1 MTQFGDF
8 QPLCTNV
15 PSYPWCNLFYR
26 QLLRNNTHLLLPIS
40 NNTLTAPVGVN
51 PTCGILRVGAVV
63 SGTTTSLGN
72 IANVAACGLSIVFTM
87 YLIWRCER
95 RKAAVGRIELR
106 LLLSTYL
113 ILLPIQL
120 ITTGSLLSQGS
131 TPLVVFTAI
140 HAGLLVALFWVL
152 LANGVV
158 ATQVVEDGT
167 MSSLVPTILPAL
179 LLFALTTYLSLD
191 TALGI
196 TSLIGGVSDPPLAI
210 RSVPLFVLTS
220 MWPAIAIVAY
230 LSLMAHVTLNVL
242 REMKPMWFY
251 ILSMVLFV
259 LAQLAWFLLGGRI
272 CSGSNKTIDGS
283 FIATMF
289 ESAAL
294 GALVLAWKSIT
305 EDSWDD
311 DDSSPGAFY

>member
-51 PTCGILRVGAVV
+51 PTCGILRVVV
-63 SGTTTSLGN
+63 RFIPTLLIYSHCSFLTSLF
-72 IANVAACGLSIVFTM
+72 ILVANPPLPP
-87 YLIWRCER
+87 
-95 RKAAVGRIELR
+95 KGRIELR

-120 ITTGSLLSQGS
+120 ITTVHHLSYHS
-131 TPLVVFTAI
+131 YTCWIAR
-140 HAGLLVALFWVL
+140 ALFWVL

-167 MSSLVPTILPAL
+167 MSSLVLHMYPNGT
-179 LLFALTTYLSLD
+179 
-191 TALGI
+191 
-196 TSLIGGVSDPPLAI
+196 
-210 RSVPLFVLTS
+210 
-220 MWPAIAIVAY
+220 
-230 LSLMAHVTLNVL
+230 VTLNVL